1 MITCTLMGG
10 LGNQLFQIFAIIA
23 YCLQHRIQFKF
34 LYSTNIPS
42 ITPRHSYWESFL
54 KSLKFF
60 TVTTL
65 PNNLEKIIVP
75 TGKHIP
81 LSELNKSNNK
91 NVIFHGYFQSY
102 KFFDDEKN
110 DIFRLI
116 RLADLKKD
124 LLMKMDFPNME
135 NTISLHF
142 RLGDYKHLSHTH
154 PIMSVNYYI
163 NALTH
168 ILSKSTE
175 QKYKVYY
182 FCEEEDNSFVKE
194 TYISPISQIFPSLK
208 FEKVDDKWEDWKQ
221 VIFMSC
227 CKHNII
233 ANSTFS
239 WFGAYFNTTSPQPIV
254 CYPHIWFAGE
264 TASHVDTSDLFP
276 PQWIKITC

>member
-23 YCLQHRIQFKF
+23 HGLQNRVEFKF
-34 LYSTNIPS
+34 LYSTTIPS

-60 TVTTL
+60 TVKSL
-65 PNNLEKIIVP
+65 PNNLERIFVP
-75 TGKHIP
+75 TGKYVP
-81 LSELNKSNNK
+81 LTDLNKSNKRN
-91 NVIFHGYFQSY
+91 ILFHGYFQSH
-102 KFFDDEKN
+102 KFFDDQKT

-116 RLADLKKD
+116 RLAEHKQK
-124 LLMKMDFPNME
+124 LMLEMESPNME

-163 NALTH
+163 NALTY

-175 QKYKVYY
+175 QKYKVFY
-182 FCEEEDNSFVKE
+182 FCEQEDNLVVKDN
-194 TYISPISQIFPSLK
+194 YISPISQIFPSLK
-208 FEKVDDKWEDWKQ
+208 FEKVNDQLEDWKQ

-239 WFGAYFNTTSPQPIV
+239 WFGAYFNTTSPQSMV

-264 TASHVDTSDLFP
+264 TASHMDTSDLFP
-276 PQWIKITC
+276 PQWVKITC